1 MYSGDFNDGSTLP
14 PFGCLSTMTSGMTDG
29 LFTSGHMKSLERG
42 MMKKARKTGKNP
54 VHVTEGPRAHKWQVL
69 QRVQSLRQTGGDIY
83 RIRESIVDR

>member
-1 MYSGDFNDGSTLP
+1 
-14 PFGCLSTMTSGMTDG
+14 
-29 LFTSGHMKSLERG
+29 MKSLERG